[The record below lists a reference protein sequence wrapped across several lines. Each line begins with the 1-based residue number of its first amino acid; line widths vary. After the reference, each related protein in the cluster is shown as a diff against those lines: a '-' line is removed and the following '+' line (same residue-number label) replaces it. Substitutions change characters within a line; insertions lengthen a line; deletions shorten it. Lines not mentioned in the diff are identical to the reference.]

1 MIASED
7 SRERDRNHVLR
18 ENAGEVGRD
27 KTKHALLG
35 QIEDFLLWRLKLIND
50 MIRFTLKKK
59 KFFKSLFLL

>member
-7 SRERDRNHVLR
+7 SSERDTNHVLR

-35 QIEDFLLWRLKLIND
+35 QIEDFLLWRLKLVND
-50 MIRFTLKKK
+50 MIRFT
-59 KFFKSLFLL
+59 

>member
-35 QIEDFLLWRLKLIND
+35 QIEDFLLWRLKLVND
-50 MIRFTLKKK
+50 LIRFT
-59 KFFKSLFLL
+59 